1 MSQEKI
7 LYGEHIAH
15 WVVLHL
21 LHNCPFIFTTRVS
34 VKVLVGGVETYF
46 AGSNK
51 PNSASLKTGPALQ
64 ILI

>member
-7 LYGEHIAH
+7 LYDEHIAH

-34 VKVLVGGVETYF
+34 VKVLVEG
-46 AGSNK
+46 
-51 PNSASLKTGPALQ
+51 
-64 ILI
+64 